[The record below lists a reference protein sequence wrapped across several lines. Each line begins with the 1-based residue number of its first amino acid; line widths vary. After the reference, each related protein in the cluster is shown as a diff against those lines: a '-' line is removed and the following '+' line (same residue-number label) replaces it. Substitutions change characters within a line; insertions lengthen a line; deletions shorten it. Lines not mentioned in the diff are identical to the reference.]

1 MPQPKKGPRLGSNP
15 KHQRLLLSGLA
26 LSLFEHERIKTT
38 EAKAKQLRPYAER
51 LITKA
56 KRGGVH
62 ERRQVLASI
71 EDRSVVHKLFAEIA
85 PRFADRNGGYTRILK
100 LGPRNGDGAPMALVE
115 LVEAELRAGGSDEGT
130 GGRRR
135 LRRPSRRRAGAR
147 AEERDTSSE
156 SVEESSEEATGD
168 EPVGQPGDA
177 HAGTS
182 QSEPGPAGGDDSSD
196 SSDENTS
203 S

>member
-1 MPQPKKGPRLGSNP
+1 MAGDPIDQLKADARDQWGS
-15 KHQRLLLSGLA
+15 
-26 LSLFEHERIKTT
+26 
-38 EAKAKQLRPYAER
+38 RPYAALAER
-51 LITKA
+51 LMPA
-56 KRGGVH
+56 
-62 ERRQVLASI
+62 A
-71 EDRSVVHKLFAEIA
+71 
-85 PRFADRNGGYTRILK
+85 
-100 LGPRNGDGAPMALVE
+100 VE

-196 SSDENTS
+196 SSEENTS